1 MSNWQKSAYG
11 DFQTPIG
18 LAERVCS
25 LLFNAGIEPTSI
37 LEPTCG
43 KGSFLVAALENF
55 PTVRNAVGLEING
68 EYAAEAR
75 KSVGLSLNDANVCIV
90 NDDFFTTE
98 WRPILESLPD
108 PLLVIGNPPWVTNS
122 RSNVFGADN
131 LPTKSNFQNHRGI
144 DAITGK
150 GNFDIS
156 EWMLIRE
163 IEWLRGR
170 RAVLAVLCKTTTARK
185 VLLHAWKNAHFLE
198 SSRIYNF
205 DASKYFGV
213 SVDACLL
220 VVVASDFIQS
230 THCEVHDLFQ
240 SELAVSAF
248 GYRDGRI
255 IADISA
261 YECWKHLEGQEW
273 YKWRSGIKHDCSKV
287 MELHKDGSYFRN
299 GFGELVD
306 LEEEYLFPM
315 LKGSNVAKGEIDK
328 TVLRMLVPQ
337 QFVGEST
344 DRIRESAPKT
354 WQYLKSHE
362 GILNRRASS
371 IYRNRPQFS
380 IFGVGEYTFT
390 PWKIAISGLYKKVEF
405 EVIGPSEGR
414 PVVFDDTIYFVACQ
428 TREEALYV
436 AELLNSEVAKE
447 FLSAF
452 IFWDSKRPIT
462 AEILRRLDLLALDQ
476 HLKKE
481 GSLETYLV
489 AQGSTQTNLR
499 LS

>member
-1 MSNWQKSAYG
+1 MA
-11 DFQTPIG
+11 
-18 LAERVCS
+18 LAEKVCS
-25 LLFNAGIEPTSI
+25 LLSQAGIEPTSI

-43 KGSFLVAALENF
+43 KGSFLVAALESF
-55 PTVRNAVGLEING
+55 PSVRTAVGLEING
-68 EYAAEAR
+68 EYAAEAC
-75 KSVGLSLNDANVCIV
+75 KAVGLSLNNANVCIV
-90 NDDFFTTE
+90 NDDFFAAD
-98 WRPILESLPD
+98 WRPLLDSLPD

-122 RSNVFGADN
+122 DSNVFGGEN

-163 IEWLRGR
+163 MEWLRGR

-185 VLLHAWKNAHFLE
+185 VLLYAWKNGHFLE

-220 VVVASDFIQS
+220 VVVVSDFIQS
-230 THCEVHDLFQ
+230 THCEVHNLFED
-240 SELAVSAF
+240 ELAVSAF

-261 YECWKHLEGQEW
+261 YDSWKHLEGQEW

-287 MELHKDGSYFRN
+287 MELRKEGIHYRN
-299 GFGELVD
+299 GFGDLVD

-315 LKGSNVAKGEIDK
+315 LKGSNVANSETDNPL
-328 TVLRMLVPQ
+328 LRMLVTQ
-337 QFVGEST
+337 RFVGEDT
-344 DRIRESAPKT
+344 DLIREGAPKT
-354 WQYLKSHE
+354 WQYLKSYE
-362 GILNRRASS
+362 GPLNRRASS

-390 PWKIAISGLYKKVEF
+390 PWKIAISGLYKKLVF
-405 EVIGPSEGR
+405 EVIGPFEEK

-428 TREEALYV
+428 TKDEAFCL
-436 AELLNSEVAKE
+436 AELLNSEVAKK

-452 IFWDSKRPIT
+452 IFWDAKRPIT
-462 AEILRRLDLLALDQ
+462 AEILRRLDLLALEQ
-476 HLKKE
+476 HLRQE
-481 GSLETYLV
+481 RSLETYLF
-489 AQGSTQTNLR
+489 AQGATQTNLR